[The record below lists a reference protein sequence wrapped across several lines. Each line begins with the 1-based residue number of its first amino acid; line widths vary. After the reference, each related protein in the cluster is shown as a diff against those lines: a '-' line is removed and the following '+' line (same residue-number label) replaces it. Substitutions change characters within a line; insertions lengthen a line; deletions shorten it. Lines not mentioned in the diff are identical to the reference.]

1 MEPMTVPIRSI
12 ARGGFA
18 FIALLLYVVMSS
30 AHAQGPLAAPK
41 GKVVLV
47 ITGNV
52 TNKNAETGAAFDM
65 AMLEALPKATIMT
78 TTPWTKGVRNFE
90 GVSITTLMAAA
101 GASGQTIKAVALN
114 DYAFSFPAADAEKY
128 KVIVAYA
135 QDGKAMSVREKGPLW
150 IIYPLDAH
158 KEIRNIEYHSRM
170 VWQLKELQIK

>member
-1 MEPMTVPIRSI
+1 MPTRSI
-12 ARGGFA
+12 ALGRFA
-18 FIALLLYVVMSS
+18 VIALLLFVVMPSS
-30 AHAQGPLAAPK
+30 HAQGPLAAPK
-41 GKVVLV
+41 GKVVLT

-52 TNKNAETGAAFDM
+52 TNKNAEAGAAFDM
-65 AMLEALPKATIMT
+65 AMLEALPKATIKT
-78 TTPWTKGVRNFE
+78 TTPWTKGAQSFE
-90 GVSITTLMAAA
+90 GVSITTLMAVA

-114 DYAFSFPAADAEKY
+114 DYAFSFPATDAEKY

-158 KEIRNIEYHSRM
+158 KEIRNIDYHSRM